1 MAERLKAPVL
11 KTGKGA
17 TLSWVRIP
25 VLPPFD
31 LFSIFKMYN
40 YHYFYLKGEKMTDRV
55 CINLSYAV
63 PNEKA
68 AEVENIFST
77 HGKWMTEFYSDG
89 TDHLLNAYFTKA
101 PEFKDPTDPSKGET
115 GNTLFTINEQF
126 ASMESVQRHVENAS
140 KNDYFPDFAKLL
152 DDYGKVLSMG
162 GSVYVSIR

>member
-1 MAERLKAPVL
+1 
-11 KTGKGA
+11 
-17 TLSWVRIP
+17 
-25 VLPPFD
+25 
-31 LFSIFKMYN
+31 
-40 YHYFYLKGEKMTDRV
+40 MTDRV

-63 PNEKA
+63 PNDKA

-140 KNDYFPDFAKLL
+140 KNHYFPDFVKLL

>member
-1 MAERLKAPVL
+1 
-11 KTGKGA
+11 
-17 TLSWVRIP
+17 
-25 VLPPFD
+25 
-31 LFSIFKMYN
+31 
-40 YHYFYLKGEKMTDRV
+40 MTDRV

-63 PNEKA
+63 PNDKA

-89 TDHLLNAYFTKA
+89 IDHLLNAYFTKA

-152 DDYGKVLSMG
+152 EDYGKVLSMG

>member
-1 MAERLKAPVL
+1 M
-11 KTGKGA
+11 
-17 TLSWVRIP
+17 
-25 VLPPFD
+25 
-31 LFSIFKMYN
+31 
-40 YHYFYLKGEKMTDRV
+40 
-55 CINLSYAV
+55 CIRDSD
-63 PNEKA
+63 KA

>member
-40 YHYFYLKGEKMTDRV
+40 YYCFYLKGEKMTDRV

-63 PNEKA
+63 PNDKA

-152 DDYGKVLSMG
+152 KDYGKVLSMG